1 MSIVGRRR
9 PPRDPDPEL
18 RTLNSIREHLMAA
31 AGRLDAEE
39 HSSLA
44 AQIASRE
51 VGRALRVL
59 DARRDVLLARGHT

>member
-1 MSIVGRRR
+1 
-9 PPRDPDPEL
+9 
-18 RTLNSIREHLMAA
+18 MAA